1 MSSDDEGVR
10 RPGRT
15 AGNESPAPSNNAN
28 DSGAENH
35 TGADNMDEDDHD
47 DLFGSDGEGGLD
59 DIEPSR
65 NLDDEQLDSGDDENR
80 YDRRDDRMED
90 VQEEQFQVHVAEQDL
105 ARAPVPLTNDGEVY
119 AMHIPD
125 FLSIEAEEFNPETYV
140 PPQNN
145 AAATSLCWRKNPTD
159 ETQLQSN
166 ARFIKWEDG
175 SITLQLASQP
185 LEQYRVASK
194 PLAPLAKSGAYDHKL
209 DSHVYLGAGLETAST
224 FRLTSHVTHGLTVLP
239 TTLETD
245 DAVARLQEQ
254 LNAARRGSKQTAAGT
269 APIYEQK
276 EDPELASRRAEVME
290 KEAIKAE
297 RRRQQL
303 ADREA
308 DRGRRQG
315 GTRSGPSGLSVG
327 GLEDGGLHTTRP
339 RAKPRRQNRRGEIFT
354 DDEEEDYAR
363 GNART
368 REDEYDEDDGFLVGS
383 DEDVEEGEDDEDE
396 LEDEDMDAE
405 GEDDE
410 EAAPKARS
418 KPEPKARAG
427 TPPARKKNRYV
438 VDDEDDE

>member
-1 MSSDDEGVR
+1 MSSDEEGVR
-10 RPGRT
+10 RPGR
-15 AGNESPAPSNNAN
+15 AADNESPAPSNNAN

-35 TGADNMDEDDHD
+35 TGADHMDEDDND

-80 YDRRDDRMED
+80 YDRRDDHMED
-90 VQEEQFQVHVAEQDL
+90 VQEEQLEVNVAEQDL

-119 AMHIPD
+119 AMRIPD

-140 PPQNN
+140 PPPYNT
-145 AAATSLCWRKNPTD
+145 AATSLCWRKDPAD
-159 ETQLQSN
+159 DSRLQSN
-166 ARFIKWEDG
+166 ARFIKWDDG

-194 PLAPLAKSGAYDHKL
+194 PLAPLASSGAYDHKL
-209 DSHVYLGAGLETAST
+209 DSHVYLAAGLETSQV

-254 LNAARRGSKQTAAGT
+254 LAAAGRGSKQTAAGT
-269 APIYEQK
+269 APIYDQK

-339 RAKPRRQNRRGEIFT
+339 RAKPRRQNRRGEIYT
-354 DDEEEDYAR
+354 DDEEDYPR
-363 GNART
+363 GNTRT

-383 DEDVEEGEDDEDE
+383 DEDVEEGDDDEEE

-405 GEDDE
+405 GDDDE